1 MPTHQFLNLEA
12 DKQNNII
19 QVAIAEFA
27 ENGYTNASTNRIVK
41 ECDISKGSLFKY
53 FGGKEDLYFFLL
65 DIITNEM
72 LQDMESGV
80 GDLTTELFQRI
91 IDYSALEI
99 SWYIKNPVKGRL
111 LIGASLESDAEIC
124 SKMKERYGVRGE
136 NIFYRLLEGIEE
148 GDLKSNKEKLAD
160 ILKWVLAGF
169 NKDFL
174 DKADIRKQSFEQL
187 KEEYIQKLT
196 GYIEILRNGFME
208 GKK

>member
-12 DKQNNII
+12 GKQNNII
-19 QVAIAEFA
+19 KVAIAEFA

-80 GDLTTELFQRI
+80 GDLSTELFQRI
-91 IDYSALEI
+91 IDYSAMEI

-111 LIGASLESDAEIC
+111 LIGASLENDAEIC

-136 NIFYRLLEGIEE
+136 NIFYRLLEGIEK
-148 GDLKSNKEKLAD
+148 GDLKPNKEKLAD

-174 DKADIRKQSFEQL
+174 DKADIKKQSFEQL

-196 GYIEILRNGFME
+196 DYIEILKEGFRE
-208 GKK
+208 RKD